1 MSWPT
6 ASCGAE
12 GEQQLVDAV
21 AAELQRWGSMEVS
34 SISAI
39 FAQRFNERVRMSP
52 WSPYAAGKRN
62 DGSFKQ
68 WLKDCGFNVGQ
79 VVNGNKA
86 WVYAPKWQTW
96 KEEDGWH
103 TMAENS
109 AHVELSSW
117 GIGDAGVVDILK
129 NETCNVL
136 QVPRICNGETV
147 HLHCVHLQENGL
159 TDAGV
164 EALVGYILRNRIR
177 IDILKL
183 YKNSG
188 ITSKGASK
196 LAELYGFDCRPPPKE
211 LHLSDCA
218 VCEKGAFALLL
229 AISQRWRTAER
240 RGGKAARPAYVRL
253 DNNPFSIEAV
263 QNKLYYF
270 NFSIRE
276 GYDPRSRH
284 HRLCEVHEIGGGPKL
299 VLLAHMSLQGS
310 PSQHRSYE
318 SYGHNESHGYGYGRE
333 GWWEEEEDDE
343 ETQETHETQE
353 TTTKREEP
361 SKHKDAISVVEENL
375 ADPPNDV
382 QGLPIQCGCTVQYH
396 DDPNWIGKVVG
407 FDYKGTAVIAW
418 HKGAKKG
425 LRTTSGGKYIRI
437 VEQPAT
443 GAASSQEVV
452 LPKEQAAKP
461 SGDELETT
469 RRIRTCAP
477 SVTSV
482 ADSQAE
488 AFSKT
493 ALPGELPTDRRQDRQ
508 DTGAAAENQENHASS
523 SQFPSKPSLKWEEPR
538 DCRDVP
544 LKKGDQVQYHDDA
557 SWLGEVVGFSSKDNL
572 TVVEW
577 TAGGKAGK
585 RTFASGR
592 FLRIVSSQVEGAGV
606 IGQSGESHE
615 VRDTKAEPREWHGL
629 SGL

>member
-1 MSWPT
+1 
-6 ASCGAE
+6 
-12 GEQQLVDAV
+12 
-21 AAELQRWGSMEVS
+21 
-34 SISAI
+34 
-39 FAQRFNERVRMSP
+39 
-52 WSPYAAGKRN
+52 
-62 DGSFKQ
+62 
-68 WLKDCGFNVGQ
+68 
-79 VVNGNKA
+79 
-86 WVYAPKWQTW
+86 
-96 KEEDGWH
+96 
-103 TMAENS
+103 MAENS

-159 TDAGV
+159 TDAG
-164 EALVGYILRNRIR
+164 ALVGYILRNRIR

-452 LPKEQAAKP
+452 LPKEQAV
-461 SGDELETT
+461 T
-469 RRIRTCAP
+469 RRRKRNCKRMQSSLWKPRQNLPGTSWKLLGGFVRAHHRLPKLCLVTTCRR
-477 SVTSV
+477 VW
-482 ADSQAE
+482 QAE

-523 SQFPSKPSLKWEEPR
+523 SQFPSKPSLKWEELDLHPRSDKEFLCSNDAILAAGHAADDETARGTMPVISVISYLLCIGILKLQEPR